1 MHLTT
6 KALVLREVNY
16 KEADKILTV
25 LTADE
30 GKLTVSARGVRR
42 KSGATAAACQLLCW
56 GEFTLYEYQGRW
68 TVKEAAAERR
78 FEGVHRDL
86 EKLALASY
94 FAEVTET
101 LAEEG
106 QSEPELLSLTLNS
119 LHALDRLALPPR
131 QVKTAFEWKAM
142 ALAGYEPM
150 TDGCAVCGRQSPE
163 NPQLHLGE
171 GVVLCAACRPEVGEG
186 ISMPLSPSALAA
198 LRHIV
203 GGDPKRL
210 FSFRVDETSLD
221 QLGQAS
227 EAYLM
232 TRLERGFKTLDF
244 YKTLTLSRPGG

>member
-16 KEADKILTV
+16 KEADKILTA

-30 GKLTVSARGVRR
+30 GKMTVSARGVRR
-42 KSGATAAACQLLCW
+42 KSGATAAACQQLCW

-68 TVKEAAAERR
+68 AVKEAAAERR
-78 FEGVHRDL
+78 FEGVRGDL
-86 EKLALASY
+86 EKLALASD

-106 QSEPELLSLTLNS
+106 QPEPELLSLTLNS
-119 LHALDRLALPPR
+119 LHALDKLSLPPT

-150 TDGCAVCGRQSPE
+150 TDGCAVCGREPPESP
-163 NPQLHLGE
+163 QIHLGE
-171 GVVLCAACRPEVGEG
+171 RVGHGAPCREEVVYFLT
-186 ISMPLSPSALAA
+186 MPLSPSALAA

-210 FSFRVDETSLD
+210 LSFRVDEASLS
-221 QLGQAS
+221 QLAQAS

-232 TRLERGFKTLDF
+232 TRLERGFRTLDF
-244 YKTLTLSRPGG
+244 YKTLTLSRSGG